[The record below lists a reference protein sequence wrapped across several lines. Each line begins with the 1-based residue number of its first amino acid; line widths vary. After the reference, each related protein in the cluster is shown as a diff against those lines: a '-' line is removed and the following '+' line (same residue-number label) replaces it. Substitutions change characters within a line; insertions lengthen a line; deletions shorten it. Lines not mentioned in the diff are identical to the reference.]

1 MIDNASQNSDTH
13 SKKSRSGEGTEFG
26 LMQLFRRHWTLLA
39 STILLGIVASGAYY
53 LLTPPVYESTSQ
65 LLLLPKDASLAAR
78 GVEAGQDQNNTTLSQ
93 DMLAT
98 HMMLVQSPRIVKS
111 ALTKGKLEQL
121 PSVIEAAKRQSEVFV
136 DEISSITQYVIDNI
150 YVSRGGKGQSKA
162 AQVLKV
168 AFRHDNADDARQIVA
183 AVVKEFET
191 FLNEKFRDVNT
202 EAADIIERAKGNLEG
217 SLNTAERK
225 MREFK
230 EANPM
235 LFAGEVSTNGFRLQ
249 YEQYQ
254 SALTE
259 LRLERSQQA
268 SRLALVEARL
278 KEIDDRK
285 GSDME
290 RLALIDENN
299 AERVGIFLQVFAG
312 DAQTAQ
318 FQSQQ
323 PARLESARSEFEGL
337 TRLKTQETVLKEN
350 FGPDHPEL
358 SSVRK
363 QIAVLETF
371 LNQKRDGLQFSN
383 KENMID
389 PRELVDSYVSILRH
403 DIEASVQREAQLQA
417 QSDAAEEKAKS
428 LVKFELEGEALRLD
442 VTRQRQLYEA
452 TIDRLT
458 EIGMARDYAG
468 VINEVIQEAQPGKEI
483 WPKLSICLVLG
494 TLAGLVLG
502 CCGAGFSEWRNRELR
517 SRSEI
522 ERIADVPILSQ
533 IPRVSPNRNAVAS
546 SRSHGSKISPQVHA
560 FHSPQS
566 AAAEIFRGLRT
577 TLFFRAKESHAKTFA
592 ITSALSGDGKST
604 VASNLSV
611 SIAQSGRKVLLV
623 DCDLRRPSL
632 AKVFGLTNP
641 VGLTDLLAGREER
654 KNVIVQSEVPNL
666 SILTQGSLPSNPA
679 EILDSD
685 AFKNF
690 LQEVGKDYEFV
701 FLDCPPVLAVSDPC
715 IIGGLCNA
723 VLVVLQLNTRSRPQV
738 QKMME
743 MLHAVQANVL
753 GIVLNSSILEEDR
766 MSSGDERYGI
776 GYGYG
781 THSSKT
787 KSYLNAAG
795 PSNGAVTSQES

>member
-1 MIDNASQNSDTH
+1 MIDKAFQNSE
-13 SKKSRSGEGTEFG
+13 SRLSNSASDEGSEFG
-26 LMQLFRRHWTLLA
+26 LMQLFRRHWKLLA
-39 STILLGIVASGAYY
+39 STIVLGIAGSAAYY
-53 LLTPPVYESTSQ
+53 LLTPPIYESTSQ

-98 HMMLVQSPRIVKS
+98 HMMLVQSPRIVKT

-121 PSVIEAAKRQSEVFV
+121 PSVIEAAKKQSEIFV
-136 DEISSITQYVIDNI
+136 DEISSITQYVIDNLA
-150 YVSRGGKGQSKA
+150 VSRGGKGQSKS

-168 AFRHDNADDARQIVA
+168 AFRHDNADDARQIVS
-183 AVVKEFET
+183 AVVQEFET

-202 EAADIIERAKGNLEG
+202 EAADIIERARENLEG
-217 SLNTAERK
+217 SLNAAESKLRS
-225 MREFK
+225 FK
-230 EANPM
+230 EANPI
-235 LFAGEVSTNGFRLQ
+235 LFSGDESTNGYRLQ

-268 SRLALVEARL
+268 SRLALVETRL

-312 DAQTAQ
+312 DAQSAQ

-323 PARLESARSEFEGL
+323 PARLEVARSEFETL
-337 TRLKTQETVLKEN
+337 SKLRAQEVALQSN
-350 FGPDHPEL
+350 FGSDHPEL
-358 SSVRK
+358 KMVRE
-363 QIAVLETF
+363 QIATF
-371 LNQKRDGLQFSN
+371 DKFLDSKRGGLAFSK
-383 KENMID
+383 KENIID
-389 PRELVDSYVSILRH
+389 PRDLVDSYVSILRH
-403 DIEASVQREAQLQA
+403 DIEASKERETQLQS

-428 LVKFELEGEALRLD
+428 LVKYELEGEALRLD

-483 WPKLSICLVLG
+483 WPKLSICLVIG
-494 TLAGLVLG
+494 SLAGLILG
-502 CCGAGFSEWRNRELR
+502 CAGAGFSEWRNRELR
-517 SRSEI
+517 SRTEI
-522 ERIADVPILSQ
+522 ERIADTRILSQ
-533 IPRVSPNRNAVAS
+533 IPHVSPNRNAIAQ
-546 SRSHGSKISPQVHA
+546 SRSQGSKISPQVHA

-577 TLFFRAKESHAKTFA
+577 TLFFRAKESDAKTFA
-592 ITSALSGDGKST
+592 ITSPLSGDGKST

-611 SIAQSGRKVLLV
+611 CIAQAGRKVLLV
-623 DCDLRRPSL
+623 DCDLRRPSI
-632 AKVFGLTNP
+632 AKVFGLTHP
-641 VGLTDLLAGREER
+641 LGLTDLLAGRESR
-654 KNVIVQSEVPNL
+654 DKVIVQSEVPNL

-679 EILDSD
+679 EVLDSE
-685 AFKNF
+685 AFKAFIEAVSN
-690 LQEVGKDYEFV
+690 DYEFV

-715 IIGGLCNA
+715 IVSSLCNA
-723 VLVVLQLNTRSRPQV
+723 VLVVVQLNARSRPQV

-743 MLHAVQANVL
+743 LLRVVHANIF

-766 MSSGDERYGI
+766 MRGGDEKYGI

-781 THSSKT
+781 THSAKT
-787 KSYLNAAG
+787 KSYIHVSA
-795 PSNGAVTSQES
+795 PSNGMAVSKES